1 MKGRGK
7 AFRRHFRL
15 QARVDV
21 DGPGRWQRGWREMV
35 DSRHVLAALRFERQ
49 PDSEDTERKHMDSNL
64 TQAAF
69 YKREGRES

>member
-1 MKGRGK
+1 MRIGQGGSRK
-7 AFRRHFRL
+7 
-15 QARVDV
+15 
-21 DGPGRWQRGWREMV
+21 DGGEMV

-69 YKREGRES
+69 YEREGRES